1 MTNRLELA
9 WNLDGFV
16 DEQRY
21 YCSET
26 PIDVNNMPTPKAILL
41 NSDRSYVDT
50 NIEANKTY
58 YVAVG
63 SVKNGVEKLSDE
75 VEIKAS
81 NIDQNYRV
89 KLLTKNGVLIDNG
102 YSELTWSKIGTVV
115 YNVNN
120 QLDFNQG
127 SYLKSDQTFLFN
139 SEFEFEFE
147 FYISSTLSDSY
158 FGLIANTESTWGSG
172 GFQISVGGSNVGYES
187 NKLFCGFYGRPSIV
201 SNIDVTRDAWHKAKV
216 TFTGGEFSIYLD
228 DMNVAS
234 GARGL
239 PNNGFLVVGASMS
252 TGAIKIRNFK
262 CK

>member
-1 MTNRLELA
+1 MTNRLELN
-9 WNLDGFV
+9 WKVDGFV

-26 PIDVNNMPTPKAILL
+26 QIDPANLPAPKAILA
-41 NSDRSYVDT
+41 NNVRSYVDASV
-50 NIEANKTY
+50 EVGKTY

-63 SVKNGVEKLSDE
+63 AVKNGVEKLSDE

-81 NIDQNYRV
+81 SIDLNYRV

-102 YSELTWSKIGTVV
+102 YSELIWDQIGTVV

-127 SYLKSDQTFLFN
+127 SYLRSNQIFLFN

-147 FYISSTLSDSY
+147 FYISSTLSDNY
-158 FGLIANTESTWGSG
+158 FGLIKNTESSWAPG

-187 NKLFCGFYGRPSIV
+187 NKLFCGFYGDLSIV
-201 SNIDVTRDAWHKAKV
+201 SNINVARDVWYNAKV
-216 TFTGGEFSIYLD
+216 TSTGGKFSIYLD

-234 GARGL
+234 GWGL
-239 PNNGFLVVGASMS
+239 SLDNGFLVVGASMS

>member
-1 MTNRLELA
+1 MTNRLELN
-9 WNLDGFV
+9 WKVGGFV

-26 PIDVNNMPTPKAILL
+26 PIDPENLPTPKAVLAG
-41 NSDRSYVDT
+41 DVRSYVD
-50 NIEANKTY
+50 AAVDVGKTY

-63 SVKNGVEKLSDE
+63 AVKNGVEKLSDE

-81 NIDQNYRV
+81 SIDLNYRV

-102 YSELTWSKIGTVV
+102 YSELIWDQIGTVV

-127 SYLKSDQTFLFN
+127 SYLRSNQIFLFN

-147 FYISSTLSDSY
+147 FYISSTLSDNY
-158 FGLIANTESTWGSG
+158 FGLIKNTESSWAPG

-187 NKLFCGFYGRPSIV
+187 NKLFCGFYGAVSIV

-216 TFTGGEFSIYLD
+216 TSTGGEFSIYLD

-234 GARGL
+234 RWGL
-239 PNNGFLVVGASMS
+239 SLNNGFLVVGASMS

>member
-1 MTNRLELA
+1 MTNRLELN
-9 WNLDGFV
+9 WKLDGFV

-26 PIDVNNMPTPKAILL
+26 PIDINSLPSPKVVLAG
-41 NSDRSYVDT
+41 DVRMHVDT
-50 NIEANKTY
+50 NIEVGKTY
-58 YVAVG
+58 YVAIG
-63 SVKNGVEKLSDE
+63 SVKSGVEKLSDE

-81 NIDQNYRV
+81 SIDLNYRV

-102 YSELTWSKIGTVV
+102 YSELTWGQIGTVV

-147 FYISSTLSDSY
+147 FYISSTLSDNY
-158 FGLIANTESTWGSG
+158 FGLIKNTESSWGTG

-187 NKLFCGFYGRPSIV
+187 NKLFCGFYGAPSIV
-201 SNIDVTRDAWHKAKV
+201 SNINVARDVWYNAKV
-216 TFTGGEFSIYLD
+216 TFTGRVFSIYLD

-234 GARGL
+234 GGGRSR
-239 PNNGFLVVGASMS
+239 NNGFLVVGASMS